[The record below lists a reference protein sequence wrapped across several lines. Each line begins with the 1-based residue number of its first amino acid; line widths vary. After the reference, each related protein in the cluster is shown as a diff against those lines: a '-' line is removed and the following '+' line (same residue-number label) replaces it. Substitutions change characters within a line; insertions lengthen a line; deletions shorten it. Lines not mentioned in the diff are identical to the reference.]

1 MGESSAFSYSAS
13 RYSYSYSKML
23 ESIQDDQLFKESVTP
38 IFGPYVND
46 ILIHPFEDEYEQT
59 QWHQFSATIIRKEP

>member
-1 MGESSAFSYSAS
+1 
-13 RYSYSYSKML
+13 ML
-23 ESIQDDQLFKESVTP
+23 ESIQDEQLFKESVTP